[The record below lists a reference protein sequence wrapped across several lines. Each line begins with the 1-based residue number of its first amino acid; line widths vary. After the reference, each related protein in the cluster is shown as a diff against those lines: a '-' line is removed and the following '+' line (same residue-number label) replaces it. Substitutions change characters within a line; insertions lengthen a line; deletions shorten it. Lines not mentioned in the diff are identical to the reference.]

1 MRFLKNIFRK
11 RKPELD
17 DLERAFI
24 LNDTDRRLIE
34 EFSDYD
40 DNWRVKEIIILA
52 ETGDS
57 LYFRVMQYAILL
69 DRNKSVRFA
78 ALKRIHF
85 FEGHP
90 DLKPMLLQMGENKEG
105 NKFEPYLSMALS
117 RLGLISIEEFE
128 SKINGR

>member
-57 LYFRVMQYAILL
+57 LYLRVMQYAILL
-69 DRNKSVRFA
+69 DRNKSVRFCCIE
-78 ALKRIHF
+78 KNTF
-85 FEGHP
+85 F
-90 DLKPMLLQMGENKEG
+90 
-105 NKFEPYLSMALS
+105 
-117 RLGLISIEEFE
+117 
-128 SKINGR
+128 